1 MSGFRP
7 ILVVGLL
14 LVLGCSTG
22 PTAVI
27 VPPVET
33 MIAGGD
39 DQYGTVGQT
48 LPTPLHVV
56 VRSIATDLPQ
66 KGLNILWTVEQGGA
80 DLQGIANVL
89 TDSTG
94 SARMTVRLGTSVG
107 DVAIRATVQ
116 GQESSTALFRLF
128 TVDRPELDDVA
139 PATAGPGTSV
149 TLTGRNFNPNAEQNV
164 VLFSGVRGVVTSASM
179 TRLTVTVPA
188 CLPARPVSVTVQL
201 GMVTS
206 TPTTISVA
214 SGGDVVDL
222 SPGGYL
228 DAADSAGFTCVTV
241 PGDGNASYLVIV
253 QSTSSVSPASHP
265 VQVYGVSST
274 PPPLTPTVDT
284 RLGDR
289 LGAQSRRRGAH
300 APDAQALW
308 DERLRVYEAEITQGR
323 VPRADAPQSMGGA
336 RVDAPAGVPALGE
349 RRTFQVFRAPGD
361 FVEVTA
367 VARQIGDRAA
377 LFVDE
382 NAPPGG
388 YTPADLQLFSD
399 RFDDVIHPV
408 VRASYGSESDL
419 DGNERVVIL
428 FTPAVN
434 ALTPRGAQGFT
445 AGFFFGLDLLP
456 EQTGSNSAEIFYTLV
471 PDAAGEFS
479 DPRPRDKLLEVIPA
493 VLAHEF
499 EHMVVFNERVL
510 VRGAAA
516 DDAVWLS
523 EGMAQYAEEL
533 VARAYEASGD
543 AVSTSLLRD
552 GARDRARRYLADPGA
567 VSLLIS
573 VGQGDLSERGAGFL
587 YMLYLADR
595 FGADLMGLLT
605 RTTKTGVPNV
615 EAQTGT
621 DWGDGLSDWWSAVWL
636 DGTATGSGD
645 LVFPT
650 VDLRD
655 FLGTPYPLA
664 PENVGAGDFVRSLSM
679 LSSSAEYYIVTPGV
693 GKSTT
698 LRVGGE
704 AGGASLPLAGTRMR
718 IIRIQ

>member
-1 MSGFRP
+1 MTCVRP
-7 ILVVGLL
+7 VLATGLL
-14 LVLGCSTG
+14 LGLACTTG

-33 MIAGGD
+33 VIAGGD

-48 LPTPLHVV
+48 LPSPLHIV

-66 KGLNILWTVEQGGA
+66 KDLNVLWTVEQGDA

-94 SARMTVRLGTSVG
+94 SARMRVRLGAAVG

-128 TVDRPELDDVA
+128 TVDRPILDDVV
-139 PATAGPGTSV
+139 PAMAGPGTSV
-149 TLTGRNFNPNAEQNV
+149 TLSGRNFNPNAEQNV

-179 TRLTVTVPA
+179 TQLTVTVPA
-188 CLPARPVSVTVQL
+188 CLPERPVSVTVQL
-201 GMVTS
+201 GTVAS
-206 TPTTISVA
+206 TATTISVTA
-214 SGGDVVDL
+214 GGDVIDL

-241 PGDGNASYLVIV
+241 PGDGGASYLVIV
-253 QSTSSVSPASHP
+253 QSTSSVSPAIHP
-265 VQVYGVSST
+265 VEVYGLSNT
-274 PPPLTPTVDT
+274 PPPPAFTADV

-289 LGAQSRRRGAH
+289 LGAQSEPRRAY

-323 VPRADAPQSMGGA
+323 VPRGDAPQSPGAA
-336 RVDAPAGVPALGE
+336 RVDAPTGVPTLGE

-382 NAPPGG
+382 DAPPGG
-388 YTPADLQLFSD
+388 YTSADLQLFSD

-408 VRASYGSESDL
+408 VRASYGTESDL
-419 DGNERVVIL
+419 DGNDRVVIL

-434 ALTPRGAQGFT
+434 ALTPRGAAGFI

-456 EQTGSNSAEIFYTLV
+456 DQTGSNSAEIFYTLV

-533 VARAYEASGD
+533 AARAYEASGD
-543 AVSTSLLRD
+543 AVSTRLLRD

-567 VSLLIS
+567 VSLLVS
-573 VGQGDLSERGAGFL
+573 VGQGDLSERGAGFV

-595 FGADLMGLLT
+595 FGPDLMGLLT
-605 RTTKTGVPNV
+605 RTTKTGVSNV
-615 EAQTGT
+615 EEQTGT

-636 DGTATGSGD
+636 DGMGIGSGD
-645 LVFPT
+645 LLFPT

-655 FLGTPYPLA
+655 YLGAPFPLTPSSI
-664 PENVGAGDFVRSLSM
+664 GAGDFVRSLAM
-679 LSSSAEYYIVTPGV
+679 LSASAEYYIVTPGV

-704 AGGASLPLAGTRMR
+704 AGGATLPLAGTRMR